1 MRGPITGK
9 IRSINRDSTLVGI
22 KRPRERKT
30 SRRGKIDESELKK
43 IENTLHMFAEAEEI
57 ARLLAGAEAPAW
69 LTDVLLTL
77 AWMTIRRRREDA
89 ELLTREDLHDKL
101 CRLRDAAAL
110 IAGELYSPSVRDF
123 LRWAPFHKLFS
134 DNDLKEALQTM
145 SNRIDVALRSE
156 ALVVA
161 PGRVNKGPGP
171 ARAPMRP
178 PPQIFVTVVVAEM
191 WGRFRLGPP
200 APHGRK
206 IAEIAE
212 KFWVL
217 AGGAPHSK
225 GDEPLAVWGP
235 RFVKVLNRSSDPQ
248 VEEVL
253 EIIRTKTRECL
264 ATEGHSLRFA
274 RQEKKDVTVG
284 D

>member
-1 MRGPITGK
+1 
-9 IRSINRDSTLVGI
+9 LVGT
-22 KRPRERKT
+22 KPHRERPR
-30 SRRGKIDESELKK
+30 SRRGKIEERELKK
-43 IENTLHMFAEAEEI
+43 FENTFHMVAEAEEI
-57 ARLLAGAEAPAW
+57 ARLLAGAEASAW
-69 LTDVLLTL
+69 LTDVVLTL
-77 AWMTIRRRREDA
+77 VHMTIRRRWEDA
-89 ELLTREDLHDKL
+89 ELLTREDLHHKL

-123 LRWAPFHKLFS
+123 LRWAPFHTLFS
-134 DNDLKEALQTM
+134 DHDLKQALQTM
-145 SNRIDVALRSE
+145 SDRIDVALRSE

-178 PPQIFVTVVVAEM
+178 PPQIYVTVVVAEM
-191 WGRFRLGPP
+191 WGHFRLGPP

-212 KFWVL
+212 RLWVL

-235 RFVKVLNRSSDPQ
+235 RFVKVLNRSSDAQ

-253 EIIRTKTRECL
+253 EIIRGKMRECL
-264 ATEGHSLRFA
+264 ATEGRSLRLPG
-274 RQEKKDVTVG
+274 QEKKHDTVG

>member
-1 MRGPITGK
+1 M
-9 IRSINRDSTLVGI
+9 
-22 KRPRERKT
+22 
-30 SRRGKIDESELKK
+30 
-43 IENTLHMFAEAEEI
+43 
-57 ARLLAGAEAPAW
+57 
-69 LTDVLLTL
+69 
-77 AWMTIRRRREDA
+77 
-89 ELLTREDLHDKL
+89 
-101 CRLRDAAAL
+101 
-110 IAGELYSPSVRDF
+110 
-123 LRWAPFHKLFS
+123 S
-134 DNDLKEALQTM
+134 D
-145 SNRIDVALRSE
+145 RIGVALRSE

-178 PPQIFVTVVVAEM
+178 PPQIYVTVVVAEM
-191 WGRFRLGPP
+191 WGHFRLGPP

-235 RFVKVLNRSSDPQ
+235 RFVKVDPQ

-253 EIIRTKTRECL
+253 EIIRAKTRECL
-264 ATEGHSLRFA
+264 ATEGRSLRLLG
-274 RQEKKDVTVG
+274 QEKKHDTVG

>member
-1 MRGPITGK
+1 MSEAITGK
-9 IRSINRDSTLVGI
+9 LRSTNRDSTLVGT
-22 KRPRERKT
+22 KRSHERKT
-30 SRRGKIDESELKK
+30 SRRDKIDESELKK
-43 IENTLHMFAEAEEI
+43 FENTLHMVAEAEEI

-77 AWMTIRRRREDA
+77 VHMVIQRRWVDA

-101 CRLRDAAAL
+101 CRLRDAATL
-110 IAGELYSPSVRDF
+110 IIAELYSPSVRDF
-123 LRWAPFHKLFS
+123 LRWASFHASFS

-145 SNRIDVALRSE
+145 SDRIDVALRSE

-161 PGRVNKGPGP
+161 PGRMNKGPGP

-178 PPQIFVTVVVAEM
+178 PPQIFVTVLVAEM
-191 WGRFRLGPP
+191 WEHFPLGPL

-212 KFWVL
+212 KLWVL
-217 AGGAPHSK
+217 AGGAPHSD
-225 GDEPLAVWGP
+225 GDESLAVWGP
-235 RFVKVLNRSSDPQ
+235 RFVKVRNRSSDPH

-253 EIIRTKTRECL
+253 EIIRGKMRECL
-264 ATEGHSLRFA
+264 VTEGRSLRLPG
-274 RQEKKDVTVG
+274 REKKDVKVG

>member
-1 MRGPITGK
+1 
-9 IRSINRDSTLVGI
+9 LVE

-30 SRRGKIDESELKK
+30 SRRGKIDASELKK
-43 IENTLHMFAEAEEI
+43 FENAIHTVAEAEEI
-57 ARLLAGAEAPAW
+57 ACLLAGAEAPAW

-77 AWMTIRRRREDA
+77 VPMVIRRRWEDA
-89 ELLTREDLHDKL
+89 ELLTRGDLLDKL
-101 CRLRDAAAL
+101 CNLRDAASL
-110 IAGELYSPSVRDF
+110 IVGELYSPSVRDF
-123 LRWAPFHKLFS
+123 LRWAPFHSSFS

-145 SNRIDVALRSE
+145 SDRIDVALRSE

-178 PPQIFVTVVVAEM
+178 PPQIFVAVVVAEM
-191 WGRFRLGPP
+191 WGHFPLGPL
-200 APHGRK
+200 APHGRR

-212 KFWVL
+212 KVWVL

-235 RFVKVLNRSSDPQ
+235 RFVKVLNRSSDPH

-253 EIIRTKTRECL
+253 QIIRGKMRECL
-264 ATEGHSLRFA
+264 ATEGRSFRLP
-274 RQEKKDVTVG
+274 G
-284 D
+284 